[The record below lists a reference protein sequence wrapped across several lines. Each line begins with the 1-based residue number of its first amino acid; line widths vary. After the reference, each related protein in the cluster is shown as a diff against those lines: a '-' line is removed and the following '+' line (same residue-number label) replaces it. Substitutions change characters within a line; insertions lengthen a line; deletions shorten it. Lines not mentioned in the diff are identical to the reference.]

1 MEKVVELIITVMVLL
16 ITAAVIMF
24 NFGDTST
31 DLDRGADDINDDTGC
46 EYAQEQLDQ
55 GNIDE
60 LPERCESDLE
70 LTVKNPSPA

>member
-1 MEKVVELIITVMVLL
+1 MEKVVELIVVVMVLL
-16 ITAAVIMF
+16 ITGAIIMF
-24 NFGDTST
+24 NFGDTSK

-60 LPERCESDLE
+60 LPERCESSLK
-70 LTVKNPSPA
+70 LTVERPSPA